1 MNNAQSP
8 DIGALIADGNTLF
21 TAIEQAKDAILD
33 QLQALAET
41 DPSSAKFQ
49 QTEDKFYLCDLA
61 MDSLFDAIHY
71 LEEAQKR

>member
-1 MNNAQSP
+1 MNNAQTP
-8 DIGALIADGNTLF
+8 DIGALIATDNEYFL
-21 TAIEQAKDAILD
+21 AIEAAKDAILD
-33 QLQALAET
+33 QLQALAEI

-71 LEEAQKR
+71 LEEAKKR